1 MNNSLRRIL
10 LDNAKT
16 RVTYTG
22 QKLSTKFQ
30 IKDKKKIKTNTIL
43 LITVNV
49 QNQLV
54 MKIIQAKLEG
64 ELLKDQ
70 LIIAVKIKNC
80 TYLDKL

>member
-10 LDNAKT
+10 LNNAKT

>member
-16 RVTYTG
+16 RVTYTR

-54 MKIIQAKLEG
+54 MKII
-64 ELLKDQ
+64 
-70 LIIAVKIKNC
+70 
-80 TYLDKL
+80 

>member
-43 LITVNV
+43 LITVDV

>member
-54 MKIIQAKLEG
+54 MKII
-64 ELLKDQ
+64 
-70 LIIAVKIKNC
+70 
-80 TYLDKL
+80 

>member
-43 LITVNV
+43 LITVNI

-54 MKIIQAKLEG
+54 MKII
-64 ELLKDQ
+64 
-70 LIIAVKIKNC
+70 
-80 TYLDKL
+80 

>member
-43 LITVNV
+43 LITVNI

>member
-30 IKDKKKIKTNTIL
+30 IKDKKRLRQTQSCL
-43 LITVNV
+43 L
-49 QNQLV
+49 Q
-54 MKIIQAKLEG
+54 
-64 ELLKDQ
+64 
-70 LIIAVKIKNC
+70 
-80 TYLDKL
+80 

>member
-54 MKIIQAKLEG
+54 MTIIQAKLEG

>member
-22 QKLSTKFQ
+22 QKLGTKFQ
-30 IKDKKKIKTNTIL
+30 IKDTKKIKTNTIL

-70 LIIAVKIKNC
+70 LIIAVKINNR
-80 TYLDKL
+80 TNLEKL